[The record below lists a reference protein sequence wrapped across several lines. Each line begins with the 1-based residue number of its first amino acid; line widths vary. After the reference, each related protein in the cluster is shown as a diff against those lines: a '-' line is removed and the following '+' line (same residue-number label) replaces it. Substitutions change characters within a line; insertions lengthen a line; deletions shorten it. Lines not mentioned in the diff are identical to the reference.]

1 MSISAFHSRCD
12 AASSDLLRDRRVS
25 WLWPAAFVLAG
36 VGWLLVPGAA
46 GALLAAAGFAVA
58 GSLCVANAVHCRR
71 VHCAVTGPLYLVAAL
86 LFVAKAGGWNIP
98 GGWIVAGAG
107 MGTAVAFV
115 PEWLGKLYLDA
126 RPEGARVPVA
136 AAGTL
141 VAAGLVAACCLGPTL
156 FVVFGLSIASL
167 GALGALEPYRWLFFS
182 AGLACWAVAYRQR
195 RRATAACAEDT
206 CGTPTS
212 RRFSGLLLW
221 ASLGALLVA
230 AVYPYVVALIA

>member
-86 LFVAKAGGWNIP
+86 LFVAKAGGWSIP

-126 RPEGARVPVA
+126 RPQGARVPVG

-156 FVVFGLSIASL
+156 FVVFGVSIASV
-167 GALGALEPYRWLFFS
+167 GALGALEPYRWLSLF
-182 AGLACWAVAYRQR
+182 AGLASWAVAYRER
-195 RRATAACAEDT
+195 RRAMVACAAEA
-206 CGTPTS
+206 CGTPRS
-212 RRFSGLLLW
+212 RRFTGILVW
-221 ASLGALLVA
+221 ASLAALLTA
-230 AVYPYVVALIA
+230 AAYPYVVAWIA

>member
-1 MSISAFHSRCD
+1 MSISAIHSRCD
-12 AASSDLLRDRRVS
+12 AASSDWLRDRRVS
-25 WLWPAAFVLAG
+25 WLWPAAFALAG
-36 VGWLLVPGAA
+36 VGWLFVPGAA

-58 GSLCVANAVHCRR
+58 GGLCVANAVHCRR
-71 VHCAVTGPLYLVAAL
+71 MHCAVTGPLYLVAAL
-86 LFVAKAGGWNIP
+86 SFVTRAAGSDIP

-107 MGTAVAFV
+107 VGTALAFI
-115 PEWLGKLYLDA
+115 PEWLGTLYFAA
-126 RPEGARVPVA
+126 RPERPRVRVA

-195 RRATAACAEDT
+195 RRAMGACAEDI

-212 RRFSGLLLW
+212 RRFGGLLLW
-221 ASLGALLVA
+221 ASLGALVVA
-230 AVYPYVVALIA
+230 AVYPYVIAWIA